1 MNNTF
6 SDEVKS
12 GARFEFGKNWK
23 DFLNTVSE
31 QEIQQAAKDIK
42 KWLDTDN
49 LTGKR
54 IIDIGSGSGIHSFA
68 LYSMGADELIS
79 FDYDNDSVEATTKM
93 WENARSPANW
103 KVIQGSVL
111 DDVFIKTLGSFDIVY
126 SWGVLHH
133 TGEMWK
139 AIGNAISLVKENGIF
154 WFSIYQKGPG
164 YNKALKLKTQYNNS
178 SSLGKKIMV
187 YKRIIRM
194 MIGRFVKLKN
204 PFAWNRKTT
213 RGMNVYND
221 LVDWLGGLPYEVA
234 SKEEITDFCNA
245 RNLELKKIFPV
256 PEGACSIYLFQ
267 KK

>member
-1 MNNTF
+1 MINTF

-12 GARFEFGKNWK
+12 AARFEFGKNWK

-42 KWLDTDN
+42 EWLDTDN

-54 IIDIGSGSGIHSFA
+54 VIDIGSGSGIHSLA
-68 LYSMGADELIS
+68 LYSMGANELIS
-79 FDYDNDSVEATTKM
+79 FDYDNDSVEATTQM
-93 WENARSPANW
+93 WKNAGSPANW

-111 DDVFIKTLGSFDIVY
+111 DDEFIKTLGSFDIVY

-139 AIGNAISLVKENGIF
+139 AIGNAIILVKENSIF
-154 WFSIYQKGPG
+154 WFSIYQKESG
-164 YNKALKLKTQYNNS
+164 YNKALKLKTRYNNS

-234 SKEEITDFCNA
+234 SKEEITDFCNI
-245 RNLELKKIFPV
+245 RNLELKKIFSV